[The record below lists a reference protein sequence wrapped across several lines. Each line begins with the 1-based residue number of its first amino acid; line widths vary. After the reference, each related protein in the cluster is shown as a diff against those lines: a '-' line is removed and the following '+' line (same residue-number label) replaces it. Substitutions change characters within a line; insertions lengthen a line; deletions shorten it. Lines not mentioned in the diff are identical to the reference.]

1 MTKGNKISD
10 VEIYCIEKMTLEG
23 KSVDEIS
30 DFPNRDA
37 RTVKKYSD
45 NVEVPEVEE
54 VVAEESVA
62 EEGEERYAKPN
73 KKTTHFLHETGEK
86 GNKGV
91 TIMTPN
97 ESSRADET
105 RSLRLSQNTK
115 RNIHKISND
124 E

>member
-30 DFPNRDA
+30 DFLKRDA
-37 RTVKKYSD
+37 RTIKKYSD
-45 NVEVPEVEE
+45 SVEVPEVAAEEE
-54 VVAEESVA
+54 VVAEEK
-62 EEGEERYAKPN
+62 EESRYAEAS
-73 KKTTHFLHETGEK
+73 KKSTHFLHETAEK

>member
-10 VEIYCIEKMTLEG
+10 VEIYCIEKMVMEG

-30 DFPNRDA
+30 DFLKRDA
-37 RTVKKYSD
+37 RTIKKYSD
-45 NVEVPEVEE
+45 SVEVPEVTEE
-54 VVAEESVA
+54 VVAEEK
-62 EEGEERYAKPN
+62 EESRYAEAS
-73 KKTTHFLHETGEK
+73 KKSTHFLHETAEK

-97 ESSRADET
+97 ESTRADET